1 MMNSNH
7 LHLHEEIA
15 LLMLDNE
22 KGTLVANQPECLI
35 SGGLLAELL
44 LDRHISVVDARRKL
58 IETDSAHRASDPIAD
73 ECLQMVRL
81 AKKPASL
88 KDWVSRISR
97 VKRLRHKVA
106 QQLCNRGILR
116 AVDDTVLFVFPRRRY
131 PQIDP
136 APENE
141 ILERL
146 RDAIFRDENLLQPH
160 TVVLVSLAYGA
171 GLLDKLFG
179 RKEIRARRKRI
190 EQIVDG
196 EMTGT
201 ATREVIEACQAAAM
215 MAAIM
220 PAVVTTTSTEN

>member
-1 MMNSNH
+1 M
-7 LHLHEEIA
+7 I
-15 LLMLDNE
+15 
-22 KGTLVANQPECLI
+22 
-35 SGGLLAELL
+35 
-44 LDRHISVVDARRKL
+44 
-58 IETDSAHRASDPIAD
+58 
-73 ECLQMVRL
+73 RL

-88 KDWVSRISR
+88 KDWVSRVSS

-106 QQLCNRGILR
+106 QQLCNRGVLQ

-141 ILERL
+141 ILQQL
-146 RDAIFRDENLLQPH
+146 RDAIFRDEDSLHPR
-160 TVVLVSLAYGA
+160 TVILISLANGA

-179 RKEIRARRKRI
+179 RKEIRDRKKRI

-196 EMTGT
+196 EITGT
-201 ATREVIEACQAAAM
+201 ATKEVIEACQAAAM

-220 PAVVTTTSTEN
+220 PALVDTTNTGN

>member
-1 MMNSNH
+1 MNSKS
-7 LHLHEEIA
+7 LFLHEEIL

-22 KGTLVANQPECLI
+22 KGTLAANQPECLI
-35 SGGLLAELL
+35 SGGILAELL
-44 LDRHISVVDARRKL
+44 LDRHISVGDARKKL
-58 IETDSAHRASDPIAD
+58 VETDSAHRASDPIAD

-81 AKKPASL
+81 ARKPASL
-88 KDWVSRISR
+88 NDWVTRISS

-106 QQLCNRGILR
+106 QQLCNRGVLR

-136 APENE
+136 APKNE

-146 RDAIFRDENLLQPH
+146 RDAIFRDENLLPPR
-160 TVVLVSLAYGA
+160 TVVLISLANGA

-179 RKEIRARRKRI
+179 RKEIRARKKRI
-190 EQIVDG
+190 EQIIDG
-196 EMTGT
+196 EITGT
-201 ATREVIEACQAAAM
+201 ATKEVIEACQAAAM

-220 PAVVTTTSTEN
+220 PALVDTTSAGN

>member
-22 KGTLVANQPECLI
+22 KGTLAASCPNLLI
-35 SGGLLAELL
+35 SGALLAELL
-44 LDRHISVVDARRKL
+44 MNRHISVANTRKKL
-58 IETDSAHRASDPIAD
+58 VEIQDLGYAHDPIAD

-116 AVDDTVLFVFPRRRY
+116 PVDDTVLFVFPRRRY

-141 ILERL
+141 ILDRL
-146 RDAIFRDENLLQPH
+146 RDAIFRDEKLLHPR
-160 TVVLVSLAYGA
+160 TVILISLANGA

-179 RKEIRARRKRI
+179 HKEIRVRKKRI
-190 EQIVDG
+190 EQIVNG
-196 EMTGT
+196 EITGA
-201 ATREVIEACQAAAM
+201 ATKEVIEACQAAAT

-220 PAVVTTTSTEN
+220 PALVATTSTGN